1 MDSAM
6 KCDIKSLDLFEIRD
20 QLTEWDIEPYRASQ
34 LLMWLYGQRVES
46 WDRMSNIPAKML
58 KRLREE
64 YDLYAARMIDRR
76 GSGDSTNKFLW
87 ELKDGNLIESVLIP
101 ANQGMYGDWSDRH
114 TLCVSSQVG
123 CAYGC
128 KFCASGLD
136 GIKRNL
142 EVDEIVEQVVAV
154 ERWYSQL
161 VKGLNKKQGAD
172 PSELSE
178 DERLVAAM
186 MNRSGGRRNQ
196 KASKSLIDNVVMMG
210 MGEPLAN
217 YDNLIGAL
225 FILNAQ
231 WGCEIGARK
240 ITVSTCGLA
249 PEIRQLADEDLQV
262 RLAVSL
268 HGATDDA
275 REEIMPVNKKYPL
288 EDLIDALEY
297 YNDRH
302 KQMVTLEYILIEGVN
317 EGLEHIASL
326 THLCHILDA
335 KINLIPYNTVEGLE
349 WKRPSDEAIDDFHE
363 ALKDNNVN
371 VTLRREKGHDISA
384 ACGQLRL
391 QTQKAMAGG
400 GGVEEPTS
408 SK

>member
-1 MDSAM
+1 M
-6 KCDIKSLDLFEIRD
+6 KCDIKSLDLIEIREK
-20 QLTEWDIEPYRASQ
+20 LSEWDIEPYRASQ
-34 LLMWLYGQRVES
+34 LLMWLYGQRVDS

-64 YDLYAARMIDRR
+64 YDLYASKMVDRR
-76 GSGDSTNKFLW
+76 GSADSTNKFLW

-101 ANQGMYGDWSDRH
+101 ASHGMYGDWSDRH

-154 ERWYSQL
+154 ERWYGQL
-161 VKGLNKKQGAD
+161 VKGLNKKQGVD

-186 MNRSGGRRNQ
+186 LNRSGGRRNK

-249 PEIRQLADEDLQV
+249 PEIRELADEDLQV

-268 HGATDDA
+268 HGATDDV

-302 KQMVTLEYILIEGVN
+302 KQMITLEYILIEGVN

-335 KINLIPYNTVEGLE
+335 KINLIPYNTVEGLP
-349 WKRPSDEAIDDFHE
+349 WKRPSDETIDDFHE

-391 QTQKAMAGG
+391 QTQKAMAGLG
-400 GGVEEPTS
+400 AVEEPAS
-408 SK
+408 RE